1 MTTDVKPRIRIP
13 SQIRMGEVI
22 EVKTLVTHEMESGQ
36 RRDAAGKLVP
46 RKIIRRLTCAYNGR
60 QVFAMDI
67 EPAIAA
73 NPYVSFFVKAVE
85 NGMLDFAWTDDDG
98 TIYTARQA
106 IRLG

>member
-13 SQIRMGEVI
+13 SQIKMGEVI

-60 QVFAMDI
+60 QIFAMDI

-73 NPYVSFFVKAVE
+73 NPYISFFVKAVE
-85 NGMLDFAWTDDDG
+85 NGMLFFFNPPPATE
-98 TIYTARQA
+98 IYTARQA